1 MAIRE
6 NQRHTEQVK
15 LRLPPEV
22 AAEMRA
28 CGRAHPRGA
37 SGVVADLLAAA
48 GAERV
53 DDVSS
58 AGSPSSARHAA
69 RPPFQEAP
77 AHDVRP

>member
-22 AAEMRA
+22 AAELRA

-53 DDVSS
+53 DETEPTTD
-58 AGSPSSARHAA
+58 AKK
-69 RPPFQEAP
+69 RPP
-77 AHDVRP
+77 R

>member
-22 AAEMRA
+22 AAELRA

-37 SGVVADLLAAA
+37 SGVVADLLAAP
-48 GAERV
+48 ERRV
-53 DDVSS
+53 DDV
-58 AGSPSSARHAA
+58 
-69 RPPFQEAP
+69 
-77 AHDVRP
+77 